1 MSARSRTRLL
11 PGDNETARPVRGR
24 SRTMIGIDVL
34 KQLQAPAS
42 EEADRPV
49 ATVTYSVPCER
60 CGRKVAI
67 ALNALRAPS
76 FDRVDE
82 QVECPEI
89 QARRSKGDGGLLLMM
104 CPPLRQSL
112 DARCEAAAVTVTAPG
127 TGRTRRVSC
136 SIPGVSTAEYSPN
149 EARSHAEIWQAHGHD
164 KLASSLRAAAAT
176 AERSPLV
183 RTFAA
188 TGLVGALLLA
198 PLGGWF
204 MVTRKPAAA
213 PPSLPAAQ
221 LQAVER
227 SEPPSDL
234 GPAEAPPRSAAA
246 QPALAA
252 TDPTPARSQDT
263 PLEAATRPAD
273 VGMGEA
279 AVPDAPAAASTNA
292 DAAPAA
298 ASTAAPASNPSE
310 GAKVRLPDIVMIPG
324 GTLAMGG
331 VESSELPVH
340 RVTIKPFALGKYP
353 VTVGEWKECVADK
366 ACADVTTGP
375 DDNPVTNVSYDDAK
389 DYLAWLS
396 RVVGK
401 PFRLPTEAEWEY
413 AARGATTTKF
423 WWGDQMRAGMAN
435 CSGCN
440 DAGEPSRLMKVGSFQ
455 PNLFGLF
462 DMGGCVDQWV
472 ADSWHKNYQGAPSD
486 GSAWTDEQSFV
497 RVIRS
502 GSWKNDASYARSGS
516 RDRYDARVRYPT
528 HGFRIALSL

>member
-1 MSARSRTRLL
+1 
-11 PGDNETARPVRGR
+11 
-24 SRTMIGIDVL
+24 MIGIDVL
-34 KQLQAPAS
+34 KQLQAPALD
-42 EEADRPV
+42 EADRPIT
-49 ATVTYSVPCER
+49 TVVYSVPCER
-60 CGRKVAI
+60 CGREVGI

-76 FDRVDE
+76 FHRVDE

-89 QARRSKGDGGLLLMM
+89 QERRSKGDGGLLLMM
-104 CPPLRQSL
+104 CRPLKQSL
-112 DARCEAAAVTVTAPG
+112 DARCDAAAVTATAPDA
-127 TGRTRRVSC
+127 GRARRVCC
-136 SIPGVSTAEYSPN
+136 SIPGVSTAQYSPN
-149 EARSHAEIWQAHGHD
+149 EARSLAEIWQAHGQA
-164 KLASSLRAAAAT
+164 KLATSLRAAAAT

-188 TGLVGALLLA
+188 TGLVGALLLG

-204 MVTRKPAAA
+204 MVTRKPAAP

-221 LQAVER
+221 LQAAER

-234 GPAEAPPRSAAA
+234 GPADAPPRSAAA
-246 QPALAA
+246 LPALAA
-252 TDPTPARSQDT
+252 TDPTPARSQNT
-263 PLEAATRPAD
+263 SEAAMPARPAE
-273 VGMGEA
+273 MAPGEA
-279 AVPDAPAAASTNA
+279 PVPGAPAVASTGA
-292 DAAPAA
+292 DAAPAV
-298 ASTAAPASNPSE
+298 ASTAAPAPTPEE

-324 GTLAMGG
+324 GAFAMGG
-331 VESSELPVH
+331 VESAELPVH

-353 VTVGEWKECVADK
+353 VTVGEWKECVTDK
-366 ACADVTTGP
+366 ACADVTSGP

-389 DYLAWLS
+389 AYLAWLS

-413 AARGATTTKF
+413 AARGGATTKF
-423 WWGDQMRAGMAN
+423 WWGDQMRAGMAG

-455 PNLFGLF
+455 ANPFGLF

-472 ADSWHKNYQGAPSD
+472 ADSWHKTYQGAPSD

-502 GSWKNDASYARSGS
+502 GSWKNDASYVRSGS
-516 RDRYDARVRYPT
+516 RDHYDARVRYPT
-528 HGFRIALSL
+528 HGFRVALSL

>member
-1 MSARSRTRLL
+1 
-11 PGDNETARPVRGR
+11 
-24 SRTMIGIDVL
+24 MIGIDVL
-34 KQLQAPAS
+34 KQLQVPAS
-42 EEADRPV
+42 DDADRPI
-49 ATVTYSVPCER
+49 ATVIYSVPCDR

-76 FDRVDE
+76 FHRVDE

-104 CPPLRQSL
+104 CQPLKQSL
-112 DARCEAAAVTVTAPG
+112 DAGCDAAAVTVTAPD
-127 TGRTRRVSC
+127 TCRARRVSC

-164 KLASSLRAAAAT
+164 KLATKLRAAAAT
-176 AERSPLV
+176 AERAPFV
-183 RTFAA
+183 RTLAA
-188 TGLVGALLLA
+188 TGLGVLLLA
-198 PLGGWF
+198 AAGGWF
-204 MVTRKPAAA
+204 MSTREPAAA
-213 PPSLPAAQ
+213 PPPFPAAQ
-221 LQAVER
+221 LQAVDR
-227 SEPPSDL
+227 PEPFSDP
-234 GPAEAPPRSAAA
+234 GHAEVPPRSAAP
-246 QPALAA
+246 QPVLATA
-252 TDPTPARSQDT
+252 DPTPARSQDP
-263 PLEAATRPAD
+263 PLEAATRPAEPPPSEASVPQAPPAVSQAAD
-273 VGMGEA
+273 VI
-279 AVPDAPAAASTNA
+279 PAANST
-292 DAAPAA
+292 AAPAA
-298 ASTAAPASNPSE
+298 ASSPSE

-324 GTLAMGG
+324 GTFAMGG
-331 VESSELPVH
+331 VENTELPVH
-340 RVTIKPFALGKYP
+340 RVTIKPFALGKFP

-366 ACADVTTGP
+366 ACPDVTTGP

-401 PFRLPTEAEWEY
+401 SFRLPTEAEWEY
-413 AARGATTTKF
+413 AARGVTTTKF

-440 DAGEPSRLMKVGSFQ
+440 DAGEPSRLMKVGSFR

-472 ADSWHKNYQGAPSD
+472 ADSWHKNYQGAPTD

-528 HGFRIALSL
+528 HGFRVAISL